1 MVDVKPGGLRRRI
14 LPPVYFFAA
23 MGLMMALD
31 SLWPLATLVGPPYSH
46 LGWVPFVLALLIVFV
61 AKRQFDRAGTTIKPF
76 ETSSALVTHGMFARS
91 RNPIYLSMMLGLV
104 GFFVVLGSLAPL
116 VVVPVFFLIIRT
128 GFVAVEE
135 AMLEETFGDAYRDYK
150 GRVRRWL

>member
-1 MVDVKPGGLRRRI
+1 MAAKPGGLKRRI
-14 LPPVYFFAA
+14 LPPIYFFAA
-23 MGLMMALD
+23 MGLMVALD
-31 SLWPLATLVGPPYSH
+31 RFLPLVTLIEPPYST
-46 LGWVPFVLALLIVFV
+46 LGWAPFSLGVVIVIV
-61 AKRQFDRAGTTIKPF
+61 GKRQFDRAGTTIKPF
-76 ETSSALVTHGMFARS
+76 ETSTALVTQGIFAFS
-91 RNPIYLSMMLGLV
+91 RNPIYLCMMLGLI

>member
-76 ETSSALVTHGMFARS
+76 ETSYSDDGTWHGPSWPKTYFAGKPALCKF
-91 RNPIYLSMMLGLV
+91 YL
-104 GFFVVLGSLAPL
+104 
-116 VVVPVFFLIIRT
+116 IT
-128 GFVAVEE
+128 QVEE
-135 AMLEETFGDAYRDYK
+135 EEDVVDNPSIEFAKTFLPIVNESMFSEAAEVEQITQSDS
-150 GRVRRWL
+150 